1 MGAWDGL
8 AGNTGLTGASKRK
21 CIGIR
26 HAVQFI
32 HSCQDADY
40 LISTPSVLHQVT
52 YVHIHFGSTSKC
64 ACVCTYVHVRMYKI
78 RTFIHI
84 ECLNVYIIYV
94 RI

>member
-64 ACVCTYVHVRMYKI
+64 ACVCTYVHVCIKLYIYTHRM
-78 RTFIHI
+78 F
-84 ECLNVYIIYV
+84 ECVQNNI
-94 RI
+94 